1 MSDRRTDAQRSAD
14 VLLDKAFAAQA
25 EAYQE
30 EGGKAGIVTASIG
43 VYALTWYDDIGPRT
57 AIGIATPSGDT
68 LPYHIA
74 MGLFDYAQT
83 LYRAEVLVEDDEL

>member
-1 MSDRRTDAQRSAD
+1 MSDERTGAQKAAD
-14 VLLDKAFAAQA
+14 VLLDQAFAAVA
-25 EAYQE
+25 EAYRE
-30 EGGKAGIVTASIG
+30 EGSKAGIVTASIG
-43 VYALTWYDDIGPRT
+43 VYALTWYDDEGDPRT

-83 LYRAEVLVEDDEL
+83 LYRADISAD